1 MHTVTE
7 ICCRCLNNLELPKA
21 PGQLQVLS
29 IQARSAEIQWL
40 TEQYLSVAATANE
53 LPVEYRIQ
61 LTRPLTNWSFNY
73 TINLDSGVGVKSTT
87 LSHLRPYTDYLV
99 TVSAVNSAG
108 VGPNSEPLQ
117 FQTLEEAPSGPP
129 RHVVAESKSP
139 RSMLA
144 SWMPPVEETWNG
156 QLTTFIV
163 TCTDR
168 SVTNGQ
174 TVQRSLAWL
183 AEGDEH
189 FTTRR
194 VHITVDGLRPAVTY
208 AMTVRA
214 INRIGDGP
222 ESEPVLFTT
231 TEANP
236 ESFPSDLQCS
246 TLSADAIQVSWNRPA
261 TSQMHG
267 HLQGFRIVYR
277 LVLSDA
283 SLLTGVWQESAS
295 SLMTDS
301 SSSSLR
307 PESKRVGNVL
317 DSILYGLKAFS
328 NYSIQISALN
338 RAGAGPLSS
347 PVTCQT
353 DENGEYF

>member
-1 MHTVTE
+1 MV
-7 ICCRCLNNLELPKA
+7 
-21 PGQLQVLS
+21 QVQS
-29 IQARSAEIQWL
+29 RSAEIQWL
-40 TEQYLSVAATANE
+40 TDQYLSVAANE
-53 LPVEYRIQ
+53 LPVEYRVQ
-61 LTRPLTNWSFNY
+61 LTRPLNNWSFNY
-73 TINLDSGVGVKSTT
+73 TINFDSGVGIKATS
-87 LSHLRPYTDYLV
+87 LSHLRPYTEYLV
-99 TVSAVNSAG
+99 TVSAINSAG
-108 VGPNSEPLQ
+108 VGPTSEPLQ

-139 RSMLA
+139 RSVLA

-174 TVQRSLAWL
+174 TVQRSIAWL

-189 FTTRR
+189 VSTRR
-194 VHITVDGLRPAVTY
+194 VHISVDGLLRPAVTY

-214 INRIGDGP
+214 INRMGDGP

-231 TEANP
+231 TEATP
-236 ESFPSDLQCS
+236 ESGPSDVQCS
-246 TLSADAIQVSWNRPA
+246 TLSADAIQVSWSRPP

-277 LVLSDA
+277 VVLSDA
-283 SLLTGVWQESAS
+283 SLMSDVWQESAS
-295 SLMTDS
+295 SIHSDS
-301 SSSSLR
+301 SPSSSLLR

-317 DSILYGLKAFS
+317 DSILYGLKAFT

-338 RAGAGPLSS
+338 RAGAGPLGA

-353 DENGEYF
+353 NENGK